1 MSEFPHFTAPLDLGF
16 TQLRNRLVMG
26 SMHTNLEELGDWDR
40 VAEFYAARARGGAGL
55 MVTGGMSP
63 NAEGGVFQG
72 AAGLFTDQD
81 IKNHQHVT
89 ERVHDA
95 GGQIAMQILHAG
107 RYAYSPHCVAPS
119 AIKSPI
125 SPFTPK
131 EMTEEEIL
139 KQIRD
144 IATAG
149 ARARDAGYDGIE
161 LMGSEGYLIN
171 QFLVTHTNKRTD
183 AWGGSYENR
192 MRFAIEA
199 LRAVRAAVG
208 DDFII
213 IFRLSMIDLIPE
225 GSSFDEVLTL
235 AKAVEA
241 EGATILN
248 TGIGWHEARIPTIAT
263 SVPRAAFAWVTQ
275 QVKEHVSL
283 PVMTSNRINT
293 PEVAEEV
300 LASGAADLISMARP
314 MLADP
319 EFMRK
324 TLDGRAKLITPCIAC
339 NQACLDHTFSGK
351 TSSCLVNPR
360 AAFET
365 KIPMIQA
372 ATSRSIAVVGAG
384 PAGLYAAFTAK
395 QRGHDVTLYDASARI
410 GGQLNIAAQIPGKEE
425 FKGFLDWLEATRT
438 QLGIDTRLGTR
449 ATAEDLAHHDA
460 VIVATGVT
468 PRRPDIDGIDHP
480 KVVSYLDVLRRNV
493 EVGRKVAVI
502 GAGGIGFDTA
512 QFLVHPVDHST
523 DLDHWLEF
531 WGIANPK
538 DHRGGIDPAGPMPS
552 SPAREVTLLQR
563 SGRKVGAGLGKTTG
577 WIHRKELQMMGV
589 RMMGGVNYHRID
601 DEGLHISLGEEVRD
615 AQVLCVDH
623 VVICAGQ
630 LSYDPLSDALSQ
642 MGIETHVIGGAFEAG
657 ELDAK
662 RAIDQA
668 VRLAVTL

>member
-1 MSEFPHFTAPLDLGF
+1 
-16 TQLRNRLVMG
+16 
-26 SMHTNLEELGDWDR
+26 
-40 VAEFYAARARGGAGL
+40 
-55 MVTGGMSP
+55 
-63 NAEGGVFQG
+63 
-72 AAGLFTDQD
+72 
-81 IKNHQHVT
+81 
-89 ERVHDA
+89 
-95 GGQIAMQILHAG
+95 
-107 RYAYSPHCVAPS
+107 
-119 AIKSPI
+119 
-125 SPFTPK
+125 
-131 EMTEEEIL
+131 
-139 KQIRD
+139 
-144 IATAG
+144 
-149 ARARDAGYDGIE
+149 
-161 LMGSEGYLIN
+161 
-171 QFLVTHTNKRTD
+171 
-183 AWGGSYENR
+183 
-192 MRFAIEA
+192 
-199 LRAVRAAVG
+199 
-208 DDFII
+208 
-213 IFRLSMIDLIPE
+213 
-225 GSSFDEVLTL
+225 
-235 AKAVEA
+235 
-241 EGATILN
+241 
-248 TGIGWHEARIPTIAT
+248 
-263 SVPRAAFAWVTQ
+263 
-275 QVKEHVSL
+275 
-283 PVMTSNRINT
+283 
-293 PEVAEEV
+293 
-300 LASGAADLISMARP
+300 
-314 MLADP
+314 
-319 EFMRK
+319 
-324 TLDGRAKLITPCIAC
+324 
-339 NQACLDHTFSGK
+339 FSGK